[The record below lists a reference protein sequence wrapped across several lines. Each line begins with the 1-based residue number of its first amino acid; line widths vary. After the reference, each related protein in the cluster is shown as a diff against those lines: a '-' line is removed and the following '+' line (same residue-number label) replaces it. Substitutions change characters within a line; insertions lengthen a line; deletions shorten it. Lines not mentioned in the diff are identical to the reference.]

1 LVEANKKFQTNLHY
15 LTPYIPIMSPIK
27 RLRKVMNEY
36 GGNNKYSVVPKE
48 LRQKI
53 IYFTK
58 LYQELALRCL
68 AELEIIFKY

>member
-1 LVEANKKFQTNLHY
+1 
-15 LTPYIPIMSPIK
+15 MSPIK